1 MGMTAKPE
9 DMSDQAQA
17 QAIRMLSMVLDC
29 PIGEAV
35 TTRQVLNHL
44 TGLGYKISKR
54 TVERDLSVSCRLFG
68 IKRMEGAGRCAEWK
82 RVKRLEP

>member
-1 MGMTAKPE
+1 MAE
-9 DMSDQAQA
+9 EVNDQAQA
-17 QAIRMLSMVLDC
+17 QAKRIVSMVLAC
-29 PIGEAV
+29 PLGEVV
-35 TTRQVLNHL
+35 TTRQVWNHL
-44 TGLGYKISKR
+44 SRLGYKISKR